1 MLAFIDSPIQIAVV
15 MVVVLLVFGPEKM
28 KDIGKQLGR
37 AIREI
42 RRAGSDFR
50 STLEGEDNRY
60 DTDYTSP
67 RYDNYSSTGVSDS
80 ATDYNSH
87 YSMPS
92 VPEDIEHKAIEAA
105 PAEVPEYRGDFAAAA
120 LADTS
125 SDYAIDHS
133 AAPAAVE
140 ASSSTA
146 PIYGVLT
153 TPEQSVPREKSAG
166 RQG

>member
-1 MLAFIDSPIQIAVV
+1 MLAFIDRPIQIAVV
-15 MVVVLLVFGPEKM
+15 MVVGLLVFGPEKM

-67 RYDNYSSTGVSDS
+67 KYDNYNSTSDTS
-80 ATDYNSH
+80 TDYNSH

-92 VPEDIEHKAIEAA
+92 VPEDIEHKVIEAP
-105 PAEVPEYRGDFAAAA
+105 PA
-120 LADTS
+120 
-125 SDYAIDHS
+125 
-133 AAPAAVE
+133 
-140 ASSSTA
+140 
-146 PIYGVLT
+146 
-153 TPEQSVPREKSAG
+153 
-166 RQG
+166 

>member
-1 MLAFIDSPIQIAVV
+1 MLAFIDSPVQIAVV
-15 MVVVLLVFGPEKM
+15 MIVVLLVFGPEKM

-50 STLEGEDNRY
+50 STIEGEDNRY
-60 DTDYTSP
+60 DTDYSSP
-67 RYDNYSSTGVSDS
+67 RHDSSSDTT
-80 ATDYNSH
+80 TDYSAH
-87 YSMPS
+87 YSLPS
-92 VPEDIEHKAIEAA
+92 VPEADPHQAIEAA
-105 PAEVPEYRGDFAAAA
+105 PPIQEHRGDFAAAA
-120 LADTS
+120 L
-125 SDYAIDHS
+125 SDASTDYTIDHS
-133 AAPAAVE
+133 ATPAAVE

-146 PIYGVLT
+146 PVYGILT